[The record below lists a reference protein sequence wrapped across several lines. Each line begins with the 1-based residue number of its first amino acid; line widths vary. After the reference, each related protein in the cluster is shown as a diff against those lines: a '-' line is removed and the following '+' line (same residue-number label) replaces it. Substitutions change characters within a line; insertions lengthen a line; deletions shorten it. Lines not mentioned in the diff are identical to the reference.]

1 MAFTT
6 TALTGGS
13 YELSSAG
20 SLTVGTCELG
30 GFKSGTFT
38 IEGESVE
45 NYARGDGG
53 WTKAA
58 PGKRSGSV
66 SLTFLKLQSD
76 AAQAGIRGLMLDSD
90 YQTKGVEIVYKT
102 TSSTAG
108 PGFKGTFCLTN
119 YSESSTEGG
128 EAVECSAEF
137 AAFGPITVD
146 NASSTGSGS

>member
-20 SLTVGTCELG
+20 SMLIGTEELG

-58 PGKRSGSV
+58 PGKRSASV
-66 SLTFLKLQSD
+66 SVTFLKMQSN

-102 TSSTAG
+102 TSTTAG
-108 PGFKGTFCLTN
+108 TGFKGTFCLTN
-119 YSESSTEGG
+119 YSESSSEGG

-137 AAFGPITVD
+137 AAFGQITID
-146 NASSTGSGS
+146 NASSSGTT